1 MRIPQMT
8 KVIRKT
14 HIKCYFSFFFLFLF
28 NDLFTGDFL
37 ANRNIANFSFVV
49 FFLDKFQSAF
59 FVLNEQNEFNVLTTM
74 NDMRA

>member
-1 MRIPQMT
+1 MQYHAHPSNDQSDKENSHKMLL
-8 KVIRKT
+8 
-14 HIKCYFSFFFLFLF
+14 FLFLF

-49 FFLDKFQSAF
+49 FFLDKFQSVF

>member
-1 MRIPQMT
+1 MLL
-8 KVIRKT
+8 
-14 HIKCYFSFFFLFLF
+14 FLFLF

-49 FFLDKFQSAF
+49 FFLDKFSVF